1 MHNTISVLLTRR
13 ENNDIVIQIDKKNV
27 NGRGGNYIWK
37 KKRRLL
43 KLI

>member
-27 NGRGGNYIWK
+27 NGRGAIIYGRK
-37 KKRRLL
+37 KEGF
-43 KLI
+43 